1 MENPASYAALQP
13 KTDTMNL
20 IWSAKAKEI
29 IAAPLAQA
37 IEAGTIKH
45 IDDFVFLRIGCP
57 QPETQKEQSG
67 EQ

>member
-1 MENPASYAALQP
+1 
-13 KTDTMNL
+13 MNL